1 MGKTGICRALA
12 VLCVLALVLSAAG
25 CETLNVPAKDRS
37 VSDRTLYAMDTEM
50 TLRLYG
56 DTDGACME
64 ELAALLEALDGRLS
78 ATSEGSSLSALN
90 RTGETSD
97 GELLS
102 IVTQAKAIHD
112 RTGGALDLSLYPAS
126 LAWGFTTGSYHVPA
140 PEDLEALRP
149 SVGMDKLTVGADN
162 LELAQG
168 MMLDLGA
175 VGKGWAADRCR
186 EAMEARGLSGIL
198 SLGGSIQTVG
208 TKPDGSDW
216 VIGVQDPDDAGAYLL
231 TLTLKGTKAVVTSGD
246 YQRYFEEGGVRYCH
260 ILDPD
265 TLSPV
270 HSSLRS
276 VTVVADSGFL
286 ADGLATALFV
296 LGKEAG
302 IALYRQSSDFEAIW
316 IEEGGV
322 VTVTPGL
329 KDLVSGC
336 EFEAVP

>member
-1 MGKTGICRALA
+1 M
-12 VLCVLALVLSAAG
+12 
-25 CETLNVPAKDRS
+25 
-37 VSDRTLYAMDTEM
+37 
-50 TLRLYG
+50 
-56 DTDGACME
+56 
-64 ELAALLEALDGRLS
+64 
-78 ATSEGSSLSALN
+78 
-90 RTGETSD
+90 
-97 GELLS
+97 
-102 IVTQAKAIHD
+102 
-112 RTGGALDLSLYPAS
+112 
-126 LAWGFTTGSYHVPA
+126 
-140 PEDLEALRP
+140 
-149 SVGMDKLTVGADN
+149 
-162 LELAQG
+162 
-168 MMLDLGA
+168 
-175 VGKGWAADRCR
+175 
-186 EAMEARGLSGIL
+186 
-198 SLGGSIQTVG
+198 
-208 TKPDGSDW
+208 
-216 VIGVQDPDDAGAYLL
+216 
-231 TLTLKGTKAVVTSGD
+231 
-246 YQRYFEEGGVRYCH
+246 RYCH